1 MDNELGEYISIKN
14 LSFSYDKKII
24 LDDINLD
31 FNKGTFYSIIGPN
44 GSGKSTIIK
53 NISKT
58 LGLKSKSI
66 FIGNKDISTVNN
78 KSLAKIMAIIP
89 QSTIIDYEFT
99 VSEIVMM
106 GRSPHKR
113 RFEEFNREDERITE
127 KYMRATSTWEL
138 RDKFITELSGG
149 EAQRV
154 IAAKVLSQET
164 DIILLDEPTSN
175 LDIQYQIEF
184 LNIFKNLKTDK
195 IIVAV
200 LHDLNL
206 ASIFSDEIILINK
219 GKVVATG
226 TPWEV
231 INEKNIKE
239 VYNISVKVFENP
251 ISKCPH
257 IIPIV

>member
-1 MDNELGEYISIKN
+1 MGESVSIKN
-14 LSFSYDKKII
+14 LSFAYDKVAI
-24 LDDINLD
+24 LNNINLD
-31 FNKGTFYSIIGPN
+31 FNKGKFYSIIGPN

-58 LGLKSKSI
+58 LGPKRKSV
-66 FIGNKDISTVNN
+66 FINNQDICTLNN
-78 KSLAKIMAIIP
+78 KTLAKLMAVIP
-89 QSTIIDYEFT
+89 QNTVIDYQFT

-106 GRSPHKR
+106 GRSPHKG
-113 RFEEFNREDERITE
+113 RFEDFNLEDERII
-127 KYMRATSTWEL
+127 KKHMKATSTWEL
-138 RDKFITELSGG
+138 KDKFITELSGG

-154 IAAKVLSQET
+154 IAAKALSQET
-164 DIILLDEPTSN
+164 DIILLDEPTSH

-184 LNIFKNLKTDK
+184 LKIFRDLKTDK
-195 IIVAV
+195 IIIAV

-219 GKVVATG
+219 GKVVAKG

-231 INEKNIKE
+231 INEENIKH
-239 VYNISVKVFENP
+239 VYNVSVKVLENP